1 MMTMY
6 CKNGVQIDCTPLK
19 ALDRGYMLVFCQ
31 DRLVVAS
38 IIDATRCREV
48 ESMDVLPFI
57 EAYL

>member
-1 MMTMY
+1 MMIR

-48 ESMDVLPFI
+48 ETMDVLPFI